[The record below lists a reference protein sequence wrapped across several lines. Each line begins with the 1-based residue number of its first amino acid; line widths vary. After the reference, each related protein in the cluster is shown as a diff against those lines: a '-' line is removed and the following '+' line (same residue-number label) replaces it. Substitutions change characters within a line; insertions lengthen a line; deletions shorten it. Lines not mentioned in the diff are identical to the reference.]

1 MLIPSCHYADTK
13 HVLFLPCTPMFV
25 CGIERKRQN
34 RRVHLERIPSSS
46 GPECK
51 RAFLI
56 NSSVF
61 VVYFLRLMSLISSV
75 CVSQRKQR
83 MQSLCEFPWAWVT
96 SRKALSKYNNSQLL
110 ISYRTGVW
118 IGWRLAPDPD
128 SVQPISDCLWVS
140 FAKKGGWCPPS
151 NRLDLI
157 ICTTHTVQL
166 WLVVM
171 LRVLRIVFA
180 IQPEKKGWESLSTS
194 RFD

>member
-34 RRVHLERIPSSS
+34 RRVHLERFPSSS

-118 IGWRLAPDPD
+118 IGWLLAPDPD
-128 SVQPISDCLWVS
+128 SVAFEFLLLKRGDGVPPQIASIWS
-140 FAKKGGWCPPS
+140 FALHIQCSCGW
-151 NRLDLI
+151 
-157 ICTTHTVQL
+157 
-166 WLVVM
+166 W
-171 LRVLRIVFA
+171 
-180 IQPEKKGWESLSTS
+180 
-194 RFD
+194 